1 MTDVEKDVLTLWSI
15 IDVCWEY
22 GLIPSDLSHETAQEI
37 AEKYGWGEIWKMN
50 SESESL
56 TSK

>member
-15 IDVCWEY
+15 IDVCWKC
-22 GLIPSDLSHETAQEI
+22 GLIPSDMSHETAQEI

-50 SESESL
+50 SESKSQ